1 MKDLLS
7 KIVSF
12 IVETPDQVEIIAEN
26 QDDLEVYT
34 ILAPAGEVGKIIGK
48 NGRVINAI
56 RTLIRLK
63 ALKDQKRVLI
73 KVNQKGNGYSL
84 PTKTGSDEVVPKET

>member
-1 MKDLLS
+1 MKGLLT

-12 IVETPDQVEIIAEN
+12 IVETPEQTEIKVEKQE
-26 QDDLEVYT
+26 DLEIYT

-56 RTLIRLK
+56 RTLVRLK
-63 ALKDQKRVLI
+63 ALKDQQKVLV
-73 KVNQKGNGYSL
+73 KVDQKGNGYSL
-84 PTKTGSDEVVPKET
+84 PTKTGSEEVIPEEK